1 MTTLDYRQKYM
12 KYKKKYFNLKD
23 VIVQKGGALVDVF
36 EIKCKI
42 KDPESATDLGV
53 DADRWE
59 EEKEYVFIYAYAT
72 FQQVAKLYL
81 KEKPGKSRQIV
92 DCAYNDD
99 GKKDEDNVIIPRDI
113 FYFELDGGAEIYMD
127 TDGMEMERLLKSYD
141 GTLKLLDEWFDD
153 AYDDVPD
160 AVSYRKIND
169 FFRNFEFDESE
180 EEQEEEEEEEFE
192 EWEEE
197 NEKNN

>member
-59 EEKEYVFIYAYAT
+59 EEKEYV
-72 FQQVAKLYL
+72 YL
-81 KEKPGKSRQIV
+81 CLRYIS
-92 DCAYNDD
+92 
-99 GKKDEDNVIIPRDI
+99 
-113 FYFELDGGAEIYMD
+113 
-127 TDGMEMERLLKSYD
+127 TS
-141 GTLKLLDEWFDD
+141 
-153 AYDDVPD
+153 
-160 AVSYRKIND
+160 S
-169 FFRNFEFDESE
+169 
-180 EEQEEEEEEEFE
+180 
-192 EWEEE
+192 
-197 NEKNN
+197 